1 MRSNPYRKSITI
13 QDVAKAAGVSV
24 STVSRV
30 LNDKDDVAFETFENV
45 RRVIDELGY
54 ASSLAARGM
63 RSHRTNLIGVIL
75 PDVSVPYSLEILRG
89 VNRAIKQSDYELIIY
104 TNGRSMNYY
113 TTDEARYVL
122 LLNGSIVDG
131 VIVVTPFSLNL
142 STHAPLVVI
151 DPNHENPNLPAI
163 FATNREGAL
172 LVMHY
177 LIGLGHRRIG
187 FITGRPDL
195 VSSSQRLQGYKEG
208 LAEAGIPFDDLLVS
222 IGDFSTEMAQ
232 RCARS
237 LLARPDRPSA
247 IFASNDMS
255 AIGVYL
261 AAEEAGLCIPQ
272 DLSVVGFDNIQES
285 SYLKPALTTVDQCIQ
300 DMGFMAIEMVIE
312 LIHGEMLD
320 SHQRTLKQAWSSA
333 NPAARSVYRV
343 VDYILKK
350 EPGME
355 LSTKHDFQQAV
366 DRIDAWWNGEIIDRA
381 VVQVTAPRDGVDLKK
396 YVLVVQSGCKHPR
409 RIAGLVH
416 QRRKGHRAAG
426 KLCRIPIGAAK
437 RSLRPAGFGVPGCH
451 HRRLP
456 GLPLQVVPGG
466 SGWAEPIITDWRT
479 TPDWNLTR
487 RTSGGRSP
495 TGCSMRVSERAR
507 ANITSACLTSMLLA
521 KSWRCCAGRK
531 RCWKT

>member
-1 MRSNPYRKSITI
+1 MFPSR
-13 QDVAKAAGVSV
+13 
-24 STVSRV
+24 TVCEISR
-30 LNDKDDVAFETFENV
+30 
-45 RRVIDELGY
+45 R
-54 ASSLAARGM
+54 
-63 RSHRTNLIGVIL
+63 
-75 PDVSVPYSLEILRG
+75 

-208 LAEAGIPFDDLLVS
+208 LAEAGIPFDDFTGEHWRFLNRDGPAS
-222 IGDFSTEMAQ
+222 
-232 RCARS
+232 ARAPV
-237 LLARPDRPSA
+237 LARPDRPSA

-272 DLSVVGFDNIQES
+272 DLSVVGFDNIQEL

-320 SHQRTLKQAWSSA
+320 S
-333 NPAARSVYRV
+333 
-343 VDYILKK
+343 
-350 EPGME
+350 
-355 LSTKHDFQQAV
+355 
-366 DRIDAWWNGEIIDRA
+366 
-381 VVQVTAPRDGVDLKK
+381 APKN
-396 YVLVVQSGCKHPR
+396 H
-409 RIAGLVH
+409 
-416 QRRKGHRAAG
+416 
-426 KLCRIPIGAAK
+426 
-437 RSLRPAGFGVPGCH
+437 
-451 HRRLP
+451 
-456 GLPLQVVPGG
+456 
-466 SGWAEPIITDWRT
+466 
-479 TPDWNLTR
+479 
-487 RTSGGRSP
+487 
-495 TGCSMRVSERAR
+495 
-507 ANITSACLTSMLLA
+507 
-521 KSWRCCAGRK
+521 
-531 RCWKT
+531 